1 MPVENQAFTPGFQES
16 RVFYW
21 HMVSSPGS
29 TCVSSSNTRGQNIDA
44 SLPFLATFKLVTEI
58 DGHHFLSGP
67 SLPDF
72 EPHHFYFS
80 CFLGGFSIFDSPNQS
95 SFPQCSHNSHL
106 KGKCEHVTEH
116 MICSWLPVKLID
128 ISGPTKWR
136 LPQWSGPHHRH
147 KPKSA
152 GTYRKHLSRESDTHQ
167 SRSSSPA
174 LATSAD
180 PREQGMLA
188 L

>member
-1 MPVENQAFTPGFQES
+1 MFPEAES
-16 RVFYW
+16 VVLAHGQQPRIN
-21 HMVSSPGS
+21 
-29 TCVSSSNTRGQNIDA
+29 TVSSSNTCGQNIDA

-72 EPHHFYFS
+72 GPHHFYFS
-80 CFLGGFSIFDSPNQS
+80 CFLGGFSTFSCPTQS
-95 SFPQCSHNSHL
+95 SFPQGSHSSYQ

-116 MICSWLPVKLID
+116 MICSWLPMKLID

-136 LPQWSGPHHRH
+136 LPQWSGPHHRR

-152 GTYRKHLSRESDTHQ
+152 GTYRKHLSRESNTHQ
-167 SRSSSPA
+167 SQSSSPA
-174 LATSAD
+174 LASSPD